1 MTKMTWNWP
10 IGWPRVNI
18 QTVEWNFE
26 RLGIPSRKIGRPIEG
41 GLNALPACDSADARD
56 AFLSLNFGCG
66 SRLCW
71 KLQHRCF
78 LPFKHVRQE
87 HDLPIW
93 KFQRI
98 MVGSRVVLIDLPED
112 RRRMGDHIRLPA
124 KQHTWA
130 AHYRLGKG
138 ELRSRKNAHR
148 RVGIFRRSEPA
159 SAGIEVVG
167 GQLVANLSRTR
178 LYIVQAVVAHR

>member
-1 MTKMTWNWP
+1 MTWNSP
-10 IGWPRVNI
+10 IGWPSRVNRLSNG
-18 QTVEWNFE
+18 TCE
-26 RLGIPSRKIGRPIEG
+26 RLGIPSREVGRPTKG
-41 GLNALPACDSADARD
+41 GLNALPACDSADVRD
-56 AFLSLNFGCG
+56 PFLSLNFGCG

-71 KLQHRCF
+71 KLQHRRF

-130 AHYRLGKG
+130 AHYQLGKG

-159 SAGIEVVG
+159 STGIEVVG

-178 LYIVQAVVAHR
+178 LYIVQAVVAHG